1 MGWEEYMSDKNGNK
15 NGDNVRPMGR
25 YSKDSTYKWL
35 DTLLHTT
42 ICGPQKLFFL
52 KGKDLWVK

>member
-1 MGWEEYMSDKNGNK
+1 MSDKNGNK